1 MNITFEGKVALV
13 TGAAGGIGLAT
24 ARMFAEAG
32 AAVALVDISK
42 AVTERAEE
50 LCKAG
55 HRAIGIVCDVAD
67 EQQVAQ
73 AVERTVGEFGRLDC
87 AYNNVGIHAPRVEL
101 ADAERSDFD
110 RVMAVNLGGVWNCMK
125 HELRQMR
132 EQGSGAIVNASSQS
146 GLAGLH
152 DMTAYTASK
161 HAVIGLTKCA
171 ALEYARRG
179 IRVNCIC
186 PGTSDTP
193 MVQQAIREAPKH
205 MEAVIDAIPVG
216 RLGRAEEIASAVLW
230 LCSDLA
236 GFAIGSQVVM
246 DGGYTII

>member
-125 HELRQMR
+125 HEFRQMR

-146 GLAGLH
+146 GLAGLP

-230 LCSDLA
+230 LCSDFA

>member
-1 MNITFEGKVALV
+1 MQITFEGKVALV

-42 AVTERAEE
+42 TVMERAEE

-87 AYNNVGIHAPRVEL
+87 AYNNVGIHAP
-101 ADAERSDFD
+101 
-110 RVMAVNLGGVWNCMK
+110 
-125 HELRQMR
+125 
-132 EQGSGAIVNASSQS
+132 
-146 GLAGLH
+146 
-152 DMTAYTASK
+152 
-161 HAVIGLTKCA
+161 
-171 ALEYARRG
+171 
-179 IRVNCIC
+179 RVNCIC